1 MQEAVKKTESDFPWA
16 RSGKRLTFPAFPHEG
31 SSSKRPRLHPL
42 KHINNF
48 NPLQKT
54 HDLLLVDINRRLQY
68 VIIVISEAVSVIS
81 RRPFT
86 PVLFEC
92 KWGIQILY
100 HYAHFETIQ

>member
-1 MQEAVKKTESDFPWA
+1 M
-16 RSGKRLTFPAFPHEG
+16 GKVGETPYISRV
-31 SSSKRPRLHPL
+31 SSRRFFEQTAATPPSETYQQ
-42 KHINNF
+42 F
-48 NPLQKT
+48 QSTSET

-68 VIIVISEAVSVIS
+68 VIIVISEAVSIIS

-92 KWGIQILY
+92 KWGIEILY